1 VPSCP
6 RYLKLH
12 FVLLLDWRGNEIGV
26 KFGQENV
33 KDCQVKSGSWLDI
46 SQHWRSLQEP
56 TMRTWSRNIGSRQL
70 VGTRPVLDRQ
80 LESAGG
86 RLLVVDDDAE
96 LCRLVSRFLGAEGY
110 SVQTVQSS
118 RLGVD
123 RALSG
128 DYDLVVLDVM
138 LPELDG
144 FEVLRRIRIN
154 STTPVLMLTAR
165 GDDLDRI
172 LGLEMGADDYLAKPF
187 NTRELSARVRAILRR
202 TNLAQ
207 ANVTLAESTSV
218 RVGDL
223 ELNAGA
229 RTVRCGNE
237 LLSLT
242 TVEFDLLQRLLR
254 SVGWVVGREELTKD
268 VLGREFSPFDRSIDT
283 HVWSLRRKVGNTPD
297 GSERIKGIRGV
308 GYLYALPDRPGLNQP

>member
-1 VPSCP
+1 MDAWSTSIWSEQ
-6 RYLKLH
+6 LM
-12 FVLLLDWRGNEIGV
+12 GA
-26 KFGQENV
+26 
-33 KDCQVKSGSWLDI
+33 
-46 SQHWRSLQEP
+46 SLA
-56 TMRTWSRNIGSRQL
+56 
-70 VGTRPVLDRQ
+70 VDRK
-80 LESAGG
+80 LESVAGHI
-86 RLLVVDDDAE
+86 LVIDDDAE
-96 LCRLVSRFLGAEGY
+96 LCRLLSRFLGAEGY
-110 SVQTVQSS
+110 FVQTVQTSG
-118 RLGVD
+118 LGIE

-138 LPELDG
+138 LPEMDG
-144 FEVLRRIRIN
+144 FEVLRRMRAQ
-154 STTPVLMLTAR
+154 SSTPVLMLTAR

-172 LGLEMGADDYLAKPF
+172 LGLEMGADDYLPKPF

-202 TNLAQ
+202 ANSTNAHVALSETA
-207 ANVTLAESTSV
+207 SM

-237 LLSLT
+237 MLNLT

-254 SVGWVVGREELTKD
+254 SAGSVVGREELTKD

-283 HVWSLRRKVGNTPD
+283 HVWSLRRKVGNALD

-308 GYLYALPDRPGLNQP
+308 GYLYALHHRSGSE